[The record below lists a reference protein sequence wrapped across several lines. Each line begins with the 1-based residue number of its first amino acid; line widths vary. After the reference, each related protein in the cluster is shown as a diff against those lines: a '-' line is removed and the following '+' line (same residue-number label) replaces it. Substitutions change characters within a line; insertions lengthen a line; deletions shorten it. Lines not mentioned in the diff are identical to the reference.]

1 MGTFYLFNIMLAI
14 TSKARLASS
23 AFLNLARSQS
33 TLILAEQTGDGLLSR
48 NTRHSITA
56 AKQLGGEISCLIAG
70 TQTQKAVEE
79 VAAIAGIS
87 KVIVAESPAFEG
99 SLAENVAPTVLAA
112 QDQFKFTHI
121 LSGLSAFSRSVL
133 PRVAAKLDVSPISD
147 IIGIKDAETFVRTI
161 YAGNAI
167 MTLNSKDPVKIIMVR
182 TTAFEPAETTAAQAA
197 PDLSKYVG
205 AELTK
210 SDRPDLASAGVVISG
225 GRGMKSGD
233 NFKML
238 YDLADKMGGAVGA
251 SRAAVDAGMVPN
263 DMQIGQTGKI
273 VAPQLYIAVGIS
285 GAIQHLAGMKDSKV
299 IVAINKDAEAPIFQV
314 ADYGL
319 VADLFKA
326 VPDLTEKL

>member
-1 MGTFYLFNIMLAI
+1 MG
-14 TSKARLASS
+14 
-23 AFLNLARSQS
+23 
-33 TLILAEQTGDGLLSR
+33 
-48 NTRHSITA
+48 
-56 AKQLGGEISCLIAG
+56 
-70 TQTQKAVEE
+70 
-79 VAAIAGIS
+79 
-87 KVIVAESPAFEG
+87 
-99 SLAENVAPTVLAA
+99 
-112 QDQFKFTHI
+112 
-121 LSGLSAFSRSVL
+121 AFSRSVL

-182 TTAFEPAETTAAQAA
+182 TTAFEPDETTAAQAG

-273 VAPQLYIAVGIS
+273 V
-285 GAIQHLAGMKDSKV
+285 
-299 IVAINKDAEAPIFQV
+299 
-314 ADYGL
+314 
-319 VADLFKA
+319 
-326 VPDLTEKL
+326 